1 MRSPFVAAAAALLAA
16 MLACADT
23 PQAEAEGTD
32 ATTQDLLSAASAD
45 AAAGS
50 LPPGAPRAVGAQTR
64 PQTVD
69 IAVMGVDR
77 GSPDALLRIVEFS
90 DYGCGYCRK
99 FHQETW
105 PALVKDFVGPG
116 KVEWKF
122 LPYVSGMFEN
132 SPTATVAA
140 ECVLEQGDEVFEGM
154 NRRLWDEQRAW
165 KGATDP
171 QPVVREMARASGAD
185 MAEYD
190 ACMSEGRRAW
200 RVDAA
205 TELARQVGVRATPTF
220 FIVGFQP
227 IQGALPTDVFLQVV
241 GAAYEEA
248 VKAGGDR

>member
-1 MRSPFVAAAAALLAA
+1 MRSPCVAASAALLATL
-16 MLACADT
+16 LACADA
-23 PQAEAEGTD
+23 PQAAPESTD
-32 ATTQDLLSAASAD
+32 ATSRDLLAASGAD
-45 AAAGS
+45 GS
-50 LPPGAPRAVGAQTR
+50 LPPGAPRVPGAQAR

-77 GSPDALLRIVEFS
+77 GSSDAPLRVVEFS

-105 PALVKDFVGPG
+105 PALVREFVGPG

-122 LPYVSGMFEN
+122 LPYVSGMFDN

-140 ECVLEQGDEVFEGM
+140 ECVLEQGTEAFEAM
-154 NRRLWDEQRAW
+154 NARLWDDQREW
-165 KGATDP
+165 KGAADP
-171 QPVVREMARASGAD
+171 EPVVRAMAEAAGAD
-185 MAEYD
+185 MTEWD
-190 ACMSEGRRAW
+190 ACMTGGRRAW

-205 TELARQVGVRATPTF
+205 NALARQIGVRATPTF

-227 IQGALPTDVFLQVV
+227 IQGALPTEVFLEVV

-248 VKAGGDR
+248 VKAGGEG